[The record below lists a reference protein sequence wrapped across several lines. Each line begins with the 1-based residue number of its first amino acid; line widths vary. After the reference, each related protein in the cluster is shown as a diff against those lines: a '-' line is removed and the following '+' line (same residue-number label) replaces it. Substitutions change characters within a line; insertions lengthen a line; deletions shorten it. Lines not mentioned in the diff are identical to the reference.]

1 MKMALD
7 YWYELWKNAGSEGSL
22 SLERRHSEEEDRYY
36 SGEKDYQAQTRDKE
50 TGSDS
55 R

>member
-7 YWYELWKNAGSEGSL
+7 YWYELWENSGSEGNL
-22 SLERRHSEEEDRYY
+22 SLERRHSEEEGHYCT
-36 SGEKDYQAQTRDKE
+36 GEKDYQAQTRDKE
-50 TGSDS
+50 TGGDS